1 MEWCT
6 MLFNKVLE
14 NFAVYLGQCDVFAC
28 NLITK
33 LLCTVGFT
41 HPNRCQV
48 TNYVQMMCSIVLYSM
63 ITIIVLFL
71 VKRFQQT

>member
-28 NLITK
+28 NLITNCFV
-33 LLCTVGFT
+33 LLDLHT
-41 HPNRCQV
+41 
-48 TNYVQMMCSIVLYSM
+48 
-63 ITIIVLFL
+63 
-71 VKRFQQT
+71 QTGARLPTMYK